1 MSYFKMSELVKKL
14 KLTRLQ
20 AVELQN
26 HFRDLTAGGE
36 TSDKAFDAT
45 GGVMRR
51 ESGSAAAVIVILLL
65 LLAGGAYYFFY
76 VKDKPAEQDA
86 AQAEQEEVGVEEET
100 AADNSGEPKAHER
113 IRDNYKEKL
122 NKRLE
127 NIPE

>member
-1 MSYFKMSELVKKL
+1 MFGLSFEMG
-14 KLTRLQ
+14 TPD
-20 AVELQN
+20 N
-26 HFRDLTAGGE
+26 
-36 TSDKAFDAT
+36 AFGAT

-76 VKDKPAEQDA
+76 VKDKPAEQAEVDA
-86 AQAEQEEVGVEEET
+86 GEET

-113 IRDNYKEKL
+113 IRDNYKKKL